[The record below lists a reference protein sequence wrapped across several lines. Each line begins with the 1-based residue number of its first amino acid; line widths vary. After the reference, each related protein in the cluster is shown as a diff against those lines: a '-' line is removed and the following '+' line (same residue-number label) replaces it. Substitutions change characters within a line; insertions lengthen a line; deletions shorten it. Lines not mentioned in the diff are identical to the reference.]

1 MPCHRPSFRLVAA
14 LLVVAVGGGWGAMG
28 AYAACMGETVPPSH
42 CTSERGPA
50 PSCSVEGGNAAAC
63 LPAHA
68 NAVMTDRAEVLKGG
82 SGSVSTSQR
91 LFESTQRISTADL
104 TLWRPVL
111 HASRRHVRIR
121 VWRE

>member
-1 MPCHRPSFRLVAA
+1 MPRHRPSFRFVAA

-28 AYAACMGETVPPSH
+28 AYAACMGETSPPSH

-68 NAVMTDRAEVLKGG
+68 HAVMTDRAEVLGG
-82 SGSVSTSQR
+82 DSGNVSTSQR
-91 LFESTQRISTADL
+91 LFESTRRISTADL

-111 HASRRHVRIR
+111 HASRHHVRIK